1 MPIAAD
7 PTNPLLHDQELMD
20 RLERIW
26 QDDQRAK
33 DHRKRRRRK
42 RGLGR
47 LWDGDMNYRGRVTAE
62 DSGSVR
68 WVMNNTGTATLR
80 LPMSH
85 YLTKWAVNPWGRTT
99 QNLHFTFDKDGARWG
114 GRCAGDS
121 AVKIIKNDRG
131 ERYVELT
138 FLDDYNDLKELLV
151 WSNPFLP
158 AILQFPRSFVLAG
171 PSRYMLKLSLFLNV
185 MRLEGN
191 WWALPDDPLDPQQWL
206 AGLDMSQ
213 WNIVVKPHR
222 FLEDSSP
229 WTILSSRFKY
239 WHDMAAPTLDD
250 AQLMVTTRRYL
261 PGDPPPWPG
270 ANLRYGTIVVDI
282 VDKSGYWDE
291 TSTGGTIWDGLKRTV
306 VELADNWVDEIVNTV
321 SEPIDPYKNIVGKWL
336 GTFPR
341 APYVVYRDG
350 EITACEAYEW
360 GFTPGGPVQMV
371 GGGHSAYGVN
381 EGISAAIQT
390 VGNIAGGFVYFP
402 TAGTIADEFLKP
414 IYTDTVA
421 AFWSIKSPVRAL
433 RYGWSHSH
441 EKWVEGMDRAY
452 TLSSLI
458 KMREGFYN
466 TRPRTAHKL
475 TVGDGRPYYIGD
487 NGQGHWFLGD
497 RIGSTIRDFPVK
509 GQVFVEQATEVEYA
523 WDRDSA
529 GWSAIIG
536 DPRVNEPMGEK
547 TLRLIRTGMAAVHDL
562 GLI

>member
-7 PTNPLLHDQELMD
+7 PTNPLLHDRELMD

-26 QDDQRAK
+26 DDDQKAK
-33 DHRKRRRRK
+33 EHRRRRRRK
-42 RGLGR
+42 RGLAR

-62 DSGSVR
+62 LSGSVR
-68 WVMNNTGTATLR
+68 WVMNNTGTATLQ
-80 LPMSH
+80 LPVDH
-85 YLTKWAVNPWGRTT
+85 YLTKWAVNPWGRTK
-99 QNLHFTFDKDGARWG
+99 QNVHFTFDKDGARWG

-121 AVKIIKNDRG
+121 AVKIVKTDDG
-131 ERYVELT
+131 KRYVELT
-138 FLDDYNDLKELLV
+138 FLDDYEDIKSVLV

-171 PSRYMLKLSLFLNV
+171 PSRYMLKLALFLNV

-213 WNIVVKPHR
+213 WNIVVKPHK

-306 VELADNWVDEIVNTV
+306 VEFADNFIDEIVNTV
-321 SEPIDPYKNIVGKWL
+321 AEPIDPYRNIVGRWL
-336 GTFPR
+336 GTYPR
-341 APYVVYRDG
+341 QPYAVYRDG
-350 EITACEAYEW
+350 KITGVEASEW
-360 GFTPGGPVQMV
+360 SFTPAGPVQMV
-371 GGGHSAYGVN
+371 GGGHSAYGIN
-381 EGISAAIQT
+381 EGISAGIQT
-390 VGNIAGGFVYFP
+390 AGNIAGGFVYFP
-402 TAGTIADEFLKP
+402 TAGTIADTFLAP

-421 AFWSIKSPVRAL
+421 AFWSIKSPVRTL
-433 RYGWSHSH
+433 RSGWSHSH
-441 EKWVEGMDRAY
+441 ERWVEGMDRAY

-458 KMREGFYN
+458 KMREGFFN
-466 TRPRTAHKL
+466 TRPRHTHKL
-475 TVGDGRPYYIGD
+475 TLGDGRPYFIGD

-497 RIGSTIRDFPVK
+497 RIGSTIRDFPIR
-509 GQVFVEQATEVEYA
+509 GQVFVEQVSEVEYS
-523 WDRDSA
+523 WDREHA
-529 GWSAIIG
+529 EWKGTVG
-536 DPRVNEPMGEK
+536 DPRANEPTGEK
-547 TLRLIRTGMAAVHDL
+547 NMRLIRTAVAAVHNL